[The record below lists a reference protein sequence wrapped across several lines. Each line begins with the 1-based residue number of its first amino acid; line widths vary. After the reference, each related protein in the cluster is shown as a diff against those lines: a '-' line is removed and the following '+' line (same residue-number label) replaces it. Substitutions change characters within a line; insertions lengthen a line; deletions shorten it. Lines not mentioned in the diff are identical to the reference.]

1 MIKNFFKSS
10 FIKNILRLMTGTALA
25 QFITI
30 LISPILTRLY
40 TPEDFSVLAI
50 YTAVITILT
59 VISCLRFEIAI
70 PIPNN
75 DKDAFNLVILSL
87 ASNCIITLLTWL
99 VILLFSSQIVFVSGG
114 RLDGYLW
121 MFPISVFLAGC
132 YSAFQYWSTRRRYFK
147 KIAKTRIRQSVSC
160 GCAQVGLGI
169 LGITPLGLL
178 IGALFQVGMGV
189 LSLGR
194 IFYKDLKENCWKTT
208 IVDLIDTFK
217 FYDKFPKYSTWEA
230 LANSAGVQLP
240 IIIIASFSFGNE
252 EAGYLML
259 AMRLLS
265 APMSLIGGAVAQV
278 FLSEAPLRFHDGN
291 LRTFTI
297 TTISS
302 LAKIGLLPILFV
314 AISAPVLVPFIFGD
328 SWSRTG
334 ILISWMA
341 PWYFMQF
348 IVSPVSMTLHI
359 MNAQK
364 QALLLQ
370 LFGLIFRVMSIFGGI
385 YYYKNYV
392 AEVYSLS
399 GFVFYTI
406 YLCVVLYTLRSNY
419 KTPDRNIM

>member
-1 MIKNFFKSS
+1 
-10 FIKNILRLMTGTALA
+10 
-25 QFITI
+25 
-30 LISPILTRLY
+30 
-40 TPEDFSVLAI
+40 
-50 YTAVITILT
+50 
-59 VISCLRFEIAI
+59 
-70 PIPNN
+70 
-75 DKDAFNLVILSL
+75 
-87 ASNCIITLLTWL
+87 
-99 VILLFSSQIVFVSGG
+99 
-114 RLDGYLW
+114 
-121 MFPISVFLAGC
+121 
-132 YSAFQYWSTRRRYFK
+132 
-147 KIAKTRIRQSVSC
+147 
-160 GCAQVGLGI
+160 
-169 LGITPLGLL
+169 
-178 IGALFQVGMGV
+178 
-189 LSLGR
+189 
-194 IFYKDLKENCWKTT
+194 
-208 IVDLIDTFK
+208 
-217 FYDKFPKYSTWEA
+217 
-230 LANSAGVQLP
+230 
-240 IIIIASFSFGNE
+240 
-252 EAGYLML
+252 ML

-314 AISAPVLVPFIFGD
+314 AISAPILVPFIFGD